1 MSGSGVFDVSRLCDT
16 VVMPARRI
24 VGWMIALDSKSAW
37 RAERAN
43 RAITGVC
50 GMQWLGWLLKNASL
64 VLRESDVE
72 ESRIALVGAS
82 AELFG
87 GKAAGGRDSTPL
99 PPPL

>member
-24 VGWMIALDSKSAW
+24 VGWMSALDSKSAW

-50 GMQWLGWLLKNASL
+50 GLQWLGAARS
-64 VLRESDVE
+64 S
-72 ESRIALVGAS
+72 I
-82 AELFG
+82 FG
-87 GKAAGGRDSTPL
+87 VAGVRC
-99 PPPL
+99 